1 MQIHSRLA
9 SYSSTPLGTNNTQ
22 SNFKHNVNTQLADTV
37 AFTSKNDNKKSK
49 NALTALFIAAALSL
63 AGCGQQNTNIN
74 RPQNICT
81 EEDNSNTAP
90 NNKLQNDSDYKETH
104 LTPEQRETRIK
115 ALEDYLNTFEREN
128 PDDKP
133 EGWQEAYDEK
143 LELEKSRTVESFEVQ
158 KHKEAKNSPEPEERQ
173 RIESK
178 INENIERINEIDNE
192 IEKLSSEIDEYAK
205 ESHQIKEE
213 IEYISKEKLLKNK
226 IREAIRDKESLTTER
241 DELMQK
247 NASDEDDELTV
258 QIAQYNEKIDDLNK
272 YIDNLEE
279 EIKNAE
285 EETEQEIAKTTE
297 LPSERMNDRG
307 MQISVLINQK
317 NTLIRKNKELL
328 RSLD

>member
-1 MQIHSRLA
+1 MQ
-9 SYSSTPLGTNNTQ
+9 Q
-22 SNFKHNVNTQLADTV
+22 F
-37 AFTSKNDNKKSK
+37 
-49 NALTALFIAAALSL
+49 
-63 AGCGQQNTNIN
+63 GQDGI
-74 RPQNICT
+74 
-81 EEDNSNTAP
+81 
-90 NNKLQNDSDYKETH
+90 
-104 LTPEQRETRIK
+104 
-115 ALEDYLNTFEREN
+115 
-128 PDDKP
+128 
-133 EGWQEAYDEK
+133 
-143 LELEKSRTVESFEVQ
+143 
-158 KHKEAKNSPEPEERQ
+158 
-173 RIESK
+173 
-178 INENIERINEIDNE
+178 
-192 IEKLSSEIDEYAK
+192 IEKAEKAADET
-205 ESHQIKEE
+205 ERSQIKEE

-328 RSLD
+328 RSLDQ